1 MRKPCENCPWRRDA
15 EPEYWDPD
23 HFRDI
28 WGNCQDDGRHVMLC
42 HKTKQI
48 AKMLSDREKRTGEHC
63 GDFHR
68 DELPEEHRQ
77 ELDLICQGWARGM
90 AFDAI
95 GVRIAVLSGKLSV
108 DEVNDR
114 DTVDLYDT
122 FAEMLEAN
130 RIEIPDR
137 NKR

>member
-1 MRKPCENCPWRRDA
+1 MGLKLRKPCENCPWRHDA

-42 HKTKQI
+42 HKSTV
-48 AKMLSDREKRTGEHC
+48 
-63 GDFHR
+63 
-68 DELPEEHRQ
+68 LPEAERN
-77 ELDLICQGWARGM
+77 DLPCQGWARVM